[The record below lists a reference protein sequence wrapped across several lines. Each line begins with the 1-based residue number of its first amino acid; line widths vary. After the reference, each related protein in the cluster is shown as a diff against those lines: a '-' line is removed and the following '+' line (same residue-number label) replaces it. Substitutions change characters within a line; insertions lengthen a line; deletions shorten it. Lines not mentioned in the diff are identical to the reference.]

1 MRFLVTRAPDALA
14 RARPPVRAFLA
25 FAALL
30 LVAAAAQRAVRGA
43 LTPAGVEAL
52 YAPAEGERYGSVA
65 AWEALHSG
73 AFLYGFL
80 LLALGSLMA
89 VSPVGSR
96 RRGALLAVSTAGALL
111 DLGAPL
117 LPALHPGFPGW
128 AALQV
133 GGFAAATLGLLVSAA
148 VAWAGFGA
156 AARLPDA

>member
-25 FAALL
+25 FTALL
-30 LVAAAAQRAVRGA
+30 LVAAAAQRAARGA

-52 YAPAEGERYGSVA
+52 YAPAEGEPSGSVA
-65 AWEALHSG
+65 AWEALHAG

-89 VSPVGSR
+89 ASPASPR
-96 RRGALLAVSTAGALL
+96 LRGALLAVSTAGALL

-117 LPALHPGFPGW
+117 LPALLPGFPGW
-128 AALQV
+128 AALQL
-133 GGFAAATLGLLVSAA
+133 GGFAAATLGLLAASA

-156 AARLPDA
+156 ATGRPDA

>member
-30 LVAAAAQRAVRGA
+30 LVAAVAQRAARGA

-52 YAPAEGERYGSVA
+52 YAPADGERGGSVA

-80 LLALGSLMA
+80 LLALGSLLA
-89 VSPVGSR
+89 VSPSSPR
-96 RRGALLAVSTAGALL
+96 LRGALLAASTAGALL

-117 LPALHPGFPGW
+117 LPALRPGLPGW
-128 AALQV
+128 AALQI
-133 GGFAAATLGLLVSAA
+133 GGFALATLGLLTSAA

-156 AARLPDA
+156 GGRRPDA